1 MTDRCRL
8 KSRHRL
14 LFLCLVPL
22 AAACLATGSL
32 AARAQADE
40 KPSPTEVHRL
50 FPDCAHPV
58 DAVDPAICYGQP
70 SRDAYRSV
78 ALTYIA
84 LMRGMLPADRR
95 KLEIDQANWIGRM
108 NRECTGPAYE
118 RSEKLPSLAEL
129 SLVLQA
135 ECVKREA
142 DERVASLKQIWGPR
156 STARLFADRPSEAQA
171 KEPEQKPDS
180 TLPLTPGGESPRSE
194 LPDLLGDLL
203 KSQNAGTVAEGQEK
217 EGGLQALLA
226 PLLPKLPGLAGKA
239 ATATGAGDASTG
251 DKPKGNEPDRPADP
265 DFDNRNAVIKAMQE
279 TESRLAAG
287 REWARGQ
294 QGKGFELLA
303 PADASL
309 GQCRRARQEL
319 SLVAPSRYTGAA
331 GREAWYRCLAATESW
346 QRDLRAIAAE
356 HP

>member
-1 MTDRCRL
+1 M
-8 KSRHRL
+8 
-14 LFLCLVPL
+14 
-22 AAACLATGSL
+22 AG
-32 AARAQADE
+32 AQAQE
-40 KPSPTEVHRL
+40 TAAPTEVHRL

-70 SRDAYRSV
+70 SRDAYRAV
-78 ALTYIA
+78 GLTYIA

-118 RSEKLPSLAEL
+118 QSEKLPSLAEL

-142 DERVASLKQIWGPR
+142 DSRVVSLKQIWGPR
-156 STARLFADRPSEAQA
+156 STARLSDEAPA
-171 KEPEQKPDS
+171 KEPAEGLESSPDR
-180 TLPLTPGGESPRSE
+180 TLPLSPAGEPPKSE

-203 KSQNAGTVAEGQEK
+203 KSQNAGTAAEGQEK

-226 PLLPKLPGLAGKA
+226 PLLPKVPGLSGTAP
-239 ATATGAGDASTG
+239 ATGVDAAK
-251 DKPKGNEPDRPADP
+251 DKQPDRPVDP
-265 DFDNRNAVIKAMQE
+265 DFDDRNAVIKALRE
-279 TESRLAAG
+279 TEGRLAAG

-303 PADASL
+303 PADAALS
-309 GQCRRARQEL
+309 QCRRARQQL
-319 SLVAPSRYTGAA
+319 SLVAPSRYAA
-331 GREAWYRCLAATESW
+331 AGGREAWYRCLAANESW

>member
-8 KSRHRL
+8 KGRHRL

-22 AAACLATGSL
+22 AAGCLAAG
-32 AARAQADE
+32 ARADE
-40 KPSPTEVHRL
+40 TPAPTEVHRL

-70 SRDAYRSV
+70 SRDAYRTV

-118 RSEKLPSLAEL
+118 RSEKLPTLAEL

-142 DERVASLKQIWGPR
+142 DDRVASLKQIWGPR
-156 STARLFADRPSEAQA
+156 STARFSAERPAEAQA
-171 KEPEQKPDS
+171 KPPEEKPGS
-180 TLPLTPGGESPRSE
+180 TLPLTPGGEPPRSE

-217 EGGLQALLA
+217 DGGLQALLA
-226 PLLPKLPGLAGKA
+226 PLLPKLPGLPGTP
-239 ATATGAGDASTG
+239 ATAPATGEANAG

-279 TESRLAAG
+279 AESRLAAG

-319 SLVAPSRYTGAA
+319 SLVAPSRYTAAA